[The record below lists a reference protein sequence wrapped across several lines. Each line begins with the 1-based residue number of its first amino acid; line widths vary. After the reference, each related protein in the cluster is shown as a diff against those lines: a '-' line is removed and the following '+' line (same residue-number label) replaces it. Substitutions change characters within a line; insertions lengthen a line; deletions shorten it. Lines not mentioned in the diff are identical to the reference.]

1 MKQLLS
7 SLESVD
13 PPFEETAMTLEE
25 RISEKLKASA
35 IKVDWFIGGLL
46 EPRRPEVLYNS
57 AMHIVSA
64 GGKRLRPYLVLKSC
78 ELVGGDPDSAL
89 PFAAAMEVLHN
100 FTLIH
105 DDIMDNDDLRRGVPT
120 IHKLWGVPIAIVSGD
135 LLFAKAYQAMVE
147 PAVGGRLSCEQAV
160 ECIRRVTEATITICE
175 GQTLDISYSDVRGAS
190 EGDYFSMV
198 GGKTSALFKACAE
211 VGAIVGGGC
220 AEEVAKIGSFAYDA
234 AIAFQI
240 VDDVL
245 GVTSDVGTL
254 GKPVGSDIREGK
266 KTLIVI
272 HALEQASPE
281 EREII
286 EKALGAEDATPS
298 EIEAAKNALRSAGGV
313 DYAMA
318 KALKYAKK
326 AEESLAPFPESQAKL
341 DLLELV
347 EYFIK
352 RSH

>member
-1 MKQLLS
+1 
-7 SLESVD
+7 
-13 PPFEETAMTLEE
+13 MTLEE

-35 IKVDWFIGGLL
+35 IKVDRFIGGLL
-46 EPRRPEVLYNS
+46 EPRQPEVLYNS

-89 PFAAAMEVLHN
+89 PFAAAMEVLHD

-105 DDIMDNDDLRRGVPT
+105 DDIIDNDELRRGAPT
-120 IHKLWGVPIAIVSGD
+120 VHKLWGVPIAIVSGD

-147 PAVGGRLSCEQAV
+147 PAILGQLTCERAID
-160 ECIRRVTEATITICE
+160 CIKRVTEATVVICE
-175 GQTLDISYSDVRGAS
+175 GQTLDISYTDVKDIS
-190 EGDYFSMV
+190 EEDYILMV
-198 GGKTSALFKACAE
+198 KGKTSALFKACAE
-211 VGAIVGGGC
+211 VGAIVGGGSE
-220 AEEVAKIGSFAYDA
+220 EEVAKIGSFAYDA

-245 GVTSDVGTL
+245 GVISNKNTL

-272 HALEQASPE
+272 HALEQASPG
-281 EREII
+281 EREAI
-286 EKALGAEDATPS
+286 ERALGAENATPS
-298 EIEAAKNALRSAGGV
+298 DIESAKKALRSASGV
-313 DYAMA
+313 DYAMT
-318 KALKYAKK
+318 KAFEYAKK
-326 AEESLAPFPESQAKL
+326 AEASLASFPGSQAKS
-341 DLLELV
+341 DLLELLK
-347 EYFIK
+347 YFIK

>member
-1 MKQLLS
+1 M
-7 SLESVD
+7 
-13 PPFEETAMTLEE
+13 ALEE
-25 RISEKLKASA
+25 RINEKLKEIAV
-35 IKVDWFIGGLL
+35 KVDLFIGELL
-46 EPRRPEVLYNS
+46 EPRQPEALYNS

-64 GGKRLRPYLVLKSC
+64 GGKRLRPYLVMKSC
-78 ELVGGDPDSAL
+78 ELVGGDQDSAL
-89 PFAAAMEVLHN
+89 PFAAAMEVLHD

-105 DDIMDNDDLRRGVPT
+105 DDIMDNDALRRGVPT
-120 IHKLWGVPIAIVSGD
+120 VHKLWGVPIAILSGD

-147 PAVGGRLSCEQAV
+147 PAIGGRLSCERAV

-175 GQTLDISYSDVRGAS
+175 GQTLDVTYSDVRGAS
-190 EGDYFSMV
+190 EGDYLSMV
-198 GGKTSALFKACAE
+198 GSKTSALFKACAE
-211 VGAIVGGGC
+211 VGAIVGGGS
-220 AEEVAKIGSFAYDA
+220 ADEVAKIGSFAYDA

-240 VDDVL
+240 VDDIL
-245 GVTSDVGTL
+245 GVMSDEGAL

-266 KTLIVI
+266 KTLIMI

-286 EKALGAEDATPS
+286 EKALRAEDAAPS
-298 EIEAAKNALRSAGGV
+298 EIEAAKNALRSAGGI

-318 KALKYAKK
+318 KALECAKK
-326 AEESLAPFPESQAKL
+326 AEAYLVAFPESQAKL

-347 EYFIK
+347 KYFIK